1 MGIGDGG
8 GGGDADSG
16 CRVGIVGASGA
27 KYVDRER
34 PVGLMMNYYSCIESL
49 ETSHETREKSHIS

>member
-16 CRVGIVGASGA
+16 CRVGIVAP
-27 KYVDRER
+27 KYVDREK
-34 PVGLMMNYYSCIESL
+34 PAGLMMNYHSCIESL
-49 ETSHETREKSHIS
+49 ETSHETREMSHVS